1 MGMFSEENAKT
12 RNLRPLANGGKVY
25 SLDLPAGQTC
35 PGANICKSRVVV
47 SSDGKK
53 SVKDGPN
60 CEFRCFSA
68 SNEVV
73 YPQTYTKRQ
82 ANLAKLRGCRT
93 PHQVAR
99 LLLSELPKNA
109 GIVRLHVSGDF
120 YSKVYLRGVL
130 LAAKQTPQVR
140 WYAYTKSL
148 HLWEDVPMKDPQN
161 GVVTDNVFLT
171 ASIGGKHDALI
182 AKLNLRSCKVVL
194 SEEEAENLGLPIDHT
209 DEHAATSGG
218 PFAVLIHGT
227 QPKGSKASKAW
238 YGIMKRKGGY
248 SRKASITK
256 VSPKSGVNEN

>member
-1 MGMFSEENAKT
+1 MFSEENAKT

-35 PGANICKSRVVV
+35 PGANLCKSCVVELSPTKRV
-47 SSDGKK
+47 
-53 SVKDGPN
+53 VKDGPN
-60 CEFRCFSA
+60 CQFRCFSA
-68 SNEVV
+68 SNEVLRPQV
-73 YPQTYTKRQ
+73 YKKRK
-82 ANLAKLRGCRT
+82 ANLEKIRGCRT

-120 YSKVYLRGVL
+120 FSKVYLRGVL
-130 LAAKQTPQVR
+130 LAAKRTPQVR

-148 HLWEDVPMKDPQN
+148 HLWEGVPMKDPQN
-161 GVVTDNVFLT
+161 GVVSDNVFLT

-227 QPKGSKASKAW
+227 QPKGSAASKAW
-238 YGIMKRKGGY
+238 YKVMRRKGGY

-256 VSPKSGVNEN
+256 VTPKSGVNES